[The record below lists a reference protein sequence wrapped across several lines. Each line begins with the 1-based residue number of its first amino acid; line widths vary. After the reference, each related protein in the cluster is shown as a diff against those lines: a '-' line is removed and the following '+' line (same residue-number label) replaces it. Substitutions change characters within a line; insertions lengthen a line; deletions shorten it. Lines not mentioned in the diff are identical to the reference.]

1 MNTQEEK
8 YLSKINNSVEP
19 GRETLIQDASKP
31 QYSSIDIR
39 ESNNLD
45 KVRDILVGNQMREVE
60 RRIARIEERL
70 VKESSNLR
78 DETKKRLDSLEM
90 YIKKEVESLI
100 EQLKNQQIQHSEA
113 LKEIN
118 EEQKNV
124 NKALEKKIS
133 QLDDQNNI
141 SQREIRE
148 QILNQSKSLQDDIQQ
163 KYEEILSL
171 LQRESRELRY
181 SKTDRSTLA
190 ALFNEIAIRLNPD
203 Q

>member
-1 MNTQEEK
+1 
-8 YLSKINNSVEP
+8 
-19 GRETLIQDASKP
+19 
-31 QYSSIDIR
+31 
-39 ESNNLD
+39 
-45 KVRDILVGNQMREVE
+45 
-60 RRIARIEERL
+60 
-70 VKESSNLR
+70 
-78 DETKKRLDSLEM
+78 M